1 MTSIYF
7 KIVFF
12 TSIAVFL
19 SSLAP
24 MLVGTNAYVTIKRI
38 ENYNLTSC
46 QVQGYNTF
54 QKEGYHDMD
63 GNYVQPRCYVTA
75 SFNCSNNFTFNEDL
89 NCYIN
94 FCTESIDVC
103 KNERPVTEK
112 ITFFVSPNFEQ
123 QGTSERG
130 TSEQI
135 DTDKY
140 YKLINRTWGFP
151 LMIAFASLGFLA
163 LVSMVVSGIFMC
175 KS

>member
-46 QVQGYNTF
+46 QVQGYNSV
-54 QKEGYHDMD
+54 QKEGYYDMD
-63 GNYVQPRCYVTA
+63 GNYFQPRCYVSA
-75 SFNCSNNFTFNEDL
+75 SFNCLNNFTFNEDL

-103 KNERPVTEK
+103 KDERPSTEK
-112 ITFFVSPNFEQ
+112 ITFFISSDVK
-123 QGTSERG
+123 ER
-130 TSEQI
+130 I

-140 YKLINRTWGFP
+140 YKLINRTWGLP
-151 LMIAFASLGFLA
+151 VMIAFASLGFLA
-163 LVSMVVSGIFMC
+163 LVSMIVSGIFAF
-175 KS
+175 K